1 MIDFHLLNTLQKLAM
16 KREITLF
23 SSDRWFTSKCRS
35 FIADS
40 KSSVS
45 IFVRRHFRVNFNA
58 SYIREKFKKTILLGF
73 FPLTWKKDRTIPV
86 TSKVRCLIHS
96 SERCWHWFESA
107 RNSMEEYGKWTTRSD
122 VVIWREKQ
130 AYYSVERQSKVIF
143 SFLW

>member
-58 SYIREKFKKTILLGF
+58 SYIREKFTNNFTWF
-73 FPLTWKKDRTIPV
+73 FPTYLKKRSNNTGNFQGQMFNRFIRKMLALIWISKKFNGRV
-86 TSKVRCLIHS
+86 RKMNNSIWCCHLKRKTSL
-96 SERCWHWFESA
+96 
-107 RNSMEEYGKWTTRSD
+107 
-122 VVIWREKQ
+122 
-130 AYYSVERQSKVIF
+130 
-143 SFLW
+143 L